1 MINFNPNLRKN
12 DSLSPEEIAAK
23 AQHRNAETRDLTEKA
38 YLASDVPPCTA
49 ERAADHSSVMRQT
62 GEAKK
67 ARRDAAFWSKAKAFW
82 GDHDDD

>member
-49 ERAADHSSVMRQT
+49 ERAAEHSSVMRET
-62 GEAKK
+62 AEAKK
-67 ARRDAAFWSKAKAFW
+67 ARRDAGFWSRAKNHLE
-82 GDHDDD
+82 GHNCD